1 MIKWLVG
8 VSSAIILAFC
18 AWLWAFVL
26 MGYQAK
32 ADIQTLQDMAQISIQ
47 ERSQLKA
54 DVQTVKSISER
65 TEKNTEQIRDYLLNR
80 AVK

>member
-1 MIKWLVG
+1 MKWFIG
-8 VSSAIILAFC
+8 VSSAIVLAFC

-26 MGYQAK
+26 MGYQAR
-32 ADIQTLQDMAQISIQ
+32 ADIETLQDMAQTSIH

-54 DVQTVKSISER
+54 DIQSVKAISER